1 MLRLALQEALQG
13 DLRLEAHLGLHTDI
27 HQDTAIL
34 VPLADAV
41 QITSAALIVDDEWR
55 DLVPEAFL
63 EHQQASNATIAI
75 FKRTDALEA
84 DMEIQ
89 NLMEA
94 DIFLRFVLLE
104 QLIDGSSLSIDC
116 IAVEN
121 ELAET
126 WLDRRELDFLI
137 YNEPESYVELILTGR
152 MEEYLNTVREGQ
164 KF

>member
-1 MLRLALQEALQG
+1 MFFSKCCF
-13 DLRLEAHLGLHTDI
+13 DF
-27 HQDTAIL
+27 DTNRVEAIL
-34 VPLADAV
+34 
-41 QITSAALIVDDEWR
+41 S
-55 DLVPEAFL
+55 
-63 EHQQASNATIAI
+63 
-75 FKRTDALEA
+75 
-84 DMEIQ
+84 
-89 NLMEA
+89 
-94 DIFLRFVLLE
+94 
-104 QLIDGSSLSIDC
+104 DGSRLSIDC

>member
-1 MLRLALQEALQG
+1 MFFSMCRF
-13 DLRLEAHLGLHTDI
+13 DF
-27 HQDTAIL
+27 DTNRVEAIL
-34 VPLADAV
+34 
-41 QITSAALIVDDEWR
+41 S
-55 DLVPEAFL
+55 
-63 EHQQASNATIAI
+63 
-75 FKRTDALEA
+75 
-84 DMEIQ
+84 
-89 NLMEA
+89 
-94 DIFLRFVLLE
+94 
-104 QLIDGSSLSIDC
+104 DGSRLSIDY

>member
-1 MLRLALQEALQG
+1 MYFRNCRF
-13 DLRLEAHLGLHTDI
+13 DF
-27 HQDTAIL
+27 DTNR
-34 VPLADAV
+34 VVAV
-41 QITSAALIVDDEWR
+41 LS
-55 DLVPEAFL
+55 
-63 EHQQASNATIAI
+63 
-75 FKRTDALEA
+75 
-84 DMEIQ
+84 
-89 NLMEA
+89 
-94 DIFLRFVLLE
+94 
-104 QLIDGSSLSIDC
+104 DGSILSIDC

>member
-1 MLRLALQEALQG
+1 MMFFSKCRF
-13 DLRLEAHLGLHTDI
+13 DF
-27 HQDTAIL
+27 DTNRAEAIL
-34 VPLADAV
+34 
-41 QITSAALIVDDEWR
+41 S
-55 DLVPEAFL
+55 
-63 EHQQASNATIAI
+63 
-75 FKRTDALEA
+75 
-84 DMEIQ
+84 
-89 NLMEA
+89 
-94 DIFLRFVLLE
+94 
-104 QLIDGSSLSIDC
+104 DGSRLSIDC